1 VYDHVSGYTQ
11 PSNRQQARFCSLTEG
26 AGCVC
31 AGGQL
36 GARELLLIGVTSRC
50 SLMQPV
56 NIIMHCMVFCDVS
69 PDRGHITL
77 FAPDRWGAGFLTEKG
92 LVLGTLG
99 VL

>member
-1 VYDHVSGYTQ
+1 
-11 PSNRQQARFCSLTEG
+11 
-26 AGCVC
+26 
-31 AGGQL
+31 
-36 GARELLLIGVTSRC
+36 
-50 SLMQPV
+50 MQPV